1 MLIDG
6 VERGYWKPRANE
18 VQVGLDVMVDS
29 MNDLL
34 GLCAECGGVHMA
46 LGQWDYH
53 TDQGVTVQNVP
64 ILVCHDCGQ
73 RTLVAEVKGAVDAIT
88 RHLLAGSVIA
98 FDAL

>member
-6 VERGYWKPRANE
+6 VERGYWKPRANK
-18 VQVGLDVMVDS
+18 VQVGLGEMVDS

-34 GLCAECGGVHMA
+34 DNCIECGGTQMG
-46 LGQWDYH
+46 LGQWDYQ
-53 TDQGVTVQNVP
+53 TEKGVTVQHVP

-73 RTLVAEVKGAVDAIT
+73 RTLVAEVKGAIDDLT